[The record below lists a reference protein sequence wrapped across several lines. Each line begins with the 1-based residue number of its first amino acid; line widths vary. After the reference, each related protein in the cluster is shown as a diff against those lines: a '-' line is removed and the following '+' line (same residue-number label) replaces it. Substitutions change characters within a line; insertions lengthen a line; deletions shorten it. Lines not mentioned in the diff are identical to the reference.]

1 MSDSS
6 SGSSW
11 LERLGKVFSGE
22 PESREELL
30 EVIKEAQSQGVIDND
45 EQLMI
50 EGVLNVC
57 EARVRD
63 IMIPRMHIEVVDA
76 SESLETIL
84 EKMLE
89 TSHSRYPVIE
99 GTQGGIVGVLLA
111 KDVFRAVVKGEL
123 TSKEEL
129 EAIYR
134 EPTFVPESKRLNM
147 LLHDFKSSRNHLAL
161 VVDEYGELAGLVT
174 IEDVLEQIVGD
185 IADEHDV
192 DSDHNILNHVGGAYS
207 VKAITA
213 LDEFNRFFNV
223 DISDEKSETIG
234 GTLALELGHVPVEDE
249 EIELYGLYFKVLKAS
264 ERRADLFLVKP
275 LEPLEAS
282 EQQDEP
288 ENL

>member
-11 LERLGKVFSGE
+11 LERLGKIFSGE
-22 PESREELL
+22 PESREDLL
-30 EVIKEAQSQGVIDND
+30 EMIKEAQSQGVIDSD
-45 EQLMI
+45 AQVMI
-50 EGVLNVC
+50 EGVLNVS

-63 IMIPRMHIEVVDA
+63 IMIPRMQIEVVDA
-76 SESLETIL
+76 SESLEVIL
-84 EKMLE
+84 ENMLT

-99 GTQGGIVGVLLA
+99 GSQGGRIVGVLLA

-134 EPTFVPESKRLNM
+134 QPTFVPESKRLNM
-147 LLHDFKSSRNHLAL
+147 LLHDFKASRNHMAL

-192 DSDHNILNHVGGAYS
+192 EEDSTIQKHVGGAFT
-207 VKAITA
+207 VQAITS
-213 LDEFNRFFNV
+213 LDEFNAFFHV
-223 DISDEKSETIG
+223 ELPMEKSETIG
-234 GTLALELGHVPVEDE
+234 GLLALELGHVPVEGE
-249 EIELYGLYFKVLKAS
+249 EIELYGLHFKVLKAT
-264 ERRADLFLVKP
+264 ERRAELFQVKP
-275 LEPLEAS
+275 LEASSELAELEAV
-282 EQQDEP
+282 
-288 ENL
+288 